1 MNNTSNPF
9 SSFDAQSKDTKFKT
23 NLNEPIDFNTI
34 ENEVNVDDNIFPT
47 DVFPTIFKDLIFDLK
62 KSLNFPTD
70 YTGTAILTAIAA
82 TIGTTAK
89 VKVKGSWYEYASL
102 YSVIV
107 GNAGANKTHP
117 VNQMFNILRDIDK
130 LAINKYANDYSEYEE
145 YLNLDKK
152 TKLLTP
158 KINKPILIKSI
169 LTNFTPEIL
178 YQRLNDN
185 QRGCTVLSDE
195 LTTFLEGM
203 NNYSKGDQTS
213 VYLSMWSH
221 QPTSIDRV
229 GNPIPLFIKNPFL
242 NIIGSLQ
249 PRMLKQSFPI
259 HKMNNGFLQR
269 FLFAFPSDT
278 NKEPINDNEVNSE
291 LLNNYNSFIS
301 NYIKEHPVN
310 TNFET
315 GVIDSKIYYW
325 SNEAKEY
332 FYNWQKQNCDLV
344 NNNQNSVKAE
354 IITKFDNHFVRLAL
368 ILQVMENY
376 NTYEISLKAVKSA
389 SELCNYFMNNA
400 FKILAIIQDQKTYID
415 ALPLNKKTL
424 YNELP
429 ITFTTETAI
438 SIGAKCNVLERTVKD
453 FIKDVLLF
461 SKLKHG
467 NYKKIIK
474 N

>member
-1 MNNTSNPF
+1 ME
-9 SSFDAQSKDTKFKT
+9 T
-23 NLNEPIDFNTI
+23 NLNKSIDFNTI
-34 ENEVNVDDNIFPT
+34 ETDKIIIENNFPIH
-47 DVFPTIFKDLIFDLK
+47 VFPQLFKSLTTDLK
-62 KSLNFPTD
+62 QTLNFPID
-70 YTGTAILTAIAA
+70 YTGTAILTAIAT

-89 VKVKGSWYEYASL
+89 VKVKGSWFEFASL
-102 YSVIV
+102 YTVIV

-130 LAINKYANDYSEYEE
+130 IAINKYANDYSEYEE

-158 KINKPILIKSI
+158 KVNKPILVKSI

-195 LTTFLEGM
+195 LTTFFEGM

-213 VYLSMWSH
+213 VYLSMWSN

-278 NKEPINDNEVNSE
+278 NKEPINDNELNSE
-291 LLNNYNSFIS
+291 LLNNYNDFIS

-310 TNFET
+310 TNFDT
-315 GVIDSKIYYW
+315 GVIDSKVYYW

-344 NNNQNSVKAE
+344 NNNQNSVKGE
-354 IITKFDNHFVRLAL
+354 IISKFDNHFIRLAL
-368 ILQVMENY
+368 ILQIMENH
-376 NTYEISLKAVKSA
+376 NTYEIGLKAVQGA
-389 SELCNYFMNNA
+389 SELCKYFMNNA
-400 FKILAIIQDQKTYID
+400 FKVLAIIQDLKSYTE
-415 ALPLNKKTL
+415 ALPTNKKTF

-429 ITFTTETAI
+429 LTFTTETAI
-438 SIGAKCNVLERTVKD
+438 SIGLNNQISERTIKE
-453 FIKDVLLF
+453 FIKDTFLF
-461 SKLKHG
+461 ERLKHG
-467 NYKKIIK
+467 NYKKIVK
-474 N
+474 E